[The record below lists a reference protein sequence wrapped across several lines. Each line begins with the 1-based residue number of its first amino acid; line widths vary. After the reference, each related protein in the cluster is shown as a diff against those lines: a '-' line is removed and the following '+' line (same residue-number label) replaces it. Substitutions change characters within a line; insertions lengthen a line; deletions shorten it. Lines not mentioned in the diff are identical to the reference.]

1 MTDEFALS
9 PEELAQL
16 GKGALSYI
24 KEMASRDVAK
34 IVGPDAVAQVPP
46 DAKLFCLFHATGQ
59 PISIS
64 GSLQMAEDSAE
75 EHDLIAISLH

>member
-9 PEELAQL
+9 PEELAL
-16 GKGALSYI
+16 IGKDALSYI
-24 KEMASRDVAK
+24 REMVSRDVAK
-34 IVGPDAVAQVPP
+34 IVGPDALAQVPP
-46 DAKLFCLFHATGQ
+46 DTKLFCLFNATGK

-64 GSLQMAEDSAE
+64 GSLKMAEESAE